1 MARQWNPLVIEHT
14 WNLLQLEVPPSGD
27 QVAWLCNT
35 GSTPQLNAE
44 IREIHRVKPVVFVHQ
59 EKSIHIWRG
68 KPTTR
73 LLCRFTPRLGQ
84 RGTTALGHAAI
95 SYEFPNVG
103 R

>member
-1 MARQWNPLVIEHT
+1 MESATAGGPSLRRSSCLA
-14 WNLLQLEVPPSGD
+14 LQCWQGS
-27 QVAWLCNT
+27 QKANT
-35 GSTPQLNAE
+35 GSTPQLDAE
-44 IREIHRVKPVVFVHQ
+44 IREIHRVKPVVLVHQ

-73 LLCRFTPRLGQ
+73 LPCRFTPRLGQ